1 MTTTKTA
8 TGAVVDFIQN
18 ARFADLPADA
28 VTIGKRCIIDGLGV
42 MLAGSTQ
49 DAGRILHE
57 HVQGARSA
65 YGRHGVRSAAVQDRL
80 GLGRARQR
88 HERPRARLGRHAA
101 RDERGPHLRPADAPD
116 HAAARRGAR
125 RRRAAAHLRRAVPRG
140 VPDGLRGR
148 VQDRRG
154 DSPESLQEGL
164 PLVGDH
170 RHLRRGRRG
179 GEAARPRRGPDG
191 AHARDRRELGLR
203 HPRELRQH
211 DEAAARR
218 PRGAERRHGR
228 GARRARLH
236 GRQGRARS
244 AVGLLPD
251 LRPRRRLRPG
261 AHHSACSATRTR
273 SCGPA
278 CRSSRTRAACSA
290 IRRWTRCAG
299 SSRSTTSSRPR
310 SPRSA
315 CARAR
320 TS

>member
-1 MTTTKTA
+1 
-8 TGAVVDFIQN
+8 
-18 ARFADLPADA
+18 
-28 VTIGKRCIIDGLGV
+28 

-57 HVQGARSA
+57 HVHGTDHAR
-65 YGRHGVRSAAVQDRL
+65 GRHRVRPAAVQDGL

-88 HERPRARLGRHAA
+88 HGGPRARLGRHAA
-101 RDERGPHLRPADAPD
+101 RDERGPHLRPADASD
-116 HAAARRGAR
+116 DAAARRRAR
-125 RRRAAAHLRRAVPRG
+125 RRRAAQDLRRAVPRG

-154 DSPESLQEGL
+154 DPPESLQERL
-164 PLVGDH
+164 SLVGHD
-170 RHLRRGRRG
+170 RHVRRGRRG
-179 GEAARPRRGPDG
+179 GEAARARRGADG
-191 AHARDRRELGLR
+191 AHARDRGELGVR

-218 PRGAERRHGR
+218 PRGAERRDGR
-228 GARRARLH
+228 GARGARLH

-251 LRPRRRLRPG
+251 LQPRRRLRPG
-261 AHHSACSATRTR
+261 AHHPACSATRTR

-299 SSRSTTSSRPR
+299 S
-310 SPRSA
+310 
-315 CARAR
+315 C
-320 TS
+320 